1 MVQPKYSPTEAL
13 NRIKLMMNYDS
24 SNTLTENEQ
33 SLKTINEEAQL
44 LNEIEPIS
52 TLALIGWLSVA
63 AGVGGAGAYAG
74 ASNWFMGSA
83 SEEQVIRTVS
93 KLCDNILNP
102 GSLPRQYKFVAQQ
115 LNKPSLGPE
124 VHAKIADEINQG
136 ANYAFGTDEEK
147 IFDAIDTLVKRGTIG
162 DWCATRTE
170 FDPTTPSKFEE
181 LIIDEL
187 DGNDQA
193 KVAGKLK
200 QILAKS
206 RKKITT
212 KDDSTQEPNFWI
224 ETFPCLRLT
233 NSFPQG
239 WDSDIVAD
247 RFGFTSVPIKL
258 KVKGVIKTYRLQ
270 SDAKLFNDDGSYTGF
285 KIECAGNKVTPIKE
299 SFNREK
305 KNLIEQ
311 AEVDFGGG
319 GSTPSPT
326 PRPKPKQNRYRNC
339 TGTYTKGCKTEPTG
353 PIGVVQG
360 CLGGL
365 VVDGRFW
372 KKTQEALESKGFP
385 NGFTDADI
393 PKICQKTKEQE
404 ISGESPS
411 EIDPSNTDF

>member
-33 SLKTINEEAQL
+33 SLKPINENTQL
-44 LNEIEPIS
+44 LNEIEPI
-52 TLALIGWLSVA
+52 TIGLLLLA
-63 AGVGGAGAYAG
+63 AGSGAGAYSN

-83 SEEQVIRTVS
+83 SEEQVIRQVS
-93 KLCDNILNP
+93 KLCDSIASP
-102 GSLPRQYKFVAQQ
+102 GSLPRQYKYAAQQ
-115 LNKPSLGPE
+115 LNKPSLSPD

-187 DGNDQA
+187 DGNEQA

-233 NSFPQG
+233 NSLPQG
-239 WDSDIVAD
+239 WDSDIVSD

-258 KVKGVIKTYRLQ
+258 KVKGVVKSYRIQ
-270 SDAKLFNDDGSYTGF
+270 SDGKIINPDGSYNGF
-285 KIECAGNKVTPIKE
+285 KIECVGNKVTPIKE
-299 SFNREK
+299 SFNPEK
-305 KNLIEQ
+305 KKLIEQ

-319 GSTPSPT
+319 GSTPNPT
-326 PRPKPKQNRYRNC
+326 PRPIRNRYRIC

-360 CLGGL
+360 CLGI

-372 KKTQEALESKGFP
+372 DKTQNALVAKGYA

-393 PKICQKTKEQE
+393 SKICEKTKEQE
-404 ISGESPS
+404 ISGELPS